1 MRLEH
6 HINIEFKRHIDGINS
21 NQLHLQEK
29 NINNMNELLKHYF

>member
-6 HINIEFKRHIDGINS
+6 YINIEFKRHIDGINS

-29 NINNMNELLKHYF
+29 I